1 MTRIFNV
8 LKMNSKDYY
17 SLLLCKKAQ
26 FPNRSLTLKREFDLT
41 GDQLQRVY
49 ILPHTVCCEP
59 YIKAFQYK
67 VLNSILYTNTK
78 LYKIRFSTDDTCSF
92 CKSHPETVSHLFFDC
107 IYSHSFWKEFERFFH
122 FISKEPVS
130 LTLKDVIIGIIDSK
144 RPLLNYLLLV
154 AKLYLWDCRR
164 TNILPEITGLKHK
177 VKTKFEIEKYV
188 NVKNNTL
195 HNFQQKWAIN
205 GNLLLNI

>member
-1 MTRIFNV
+1 M
-8 LKMNSKDYY
+8 
-17 SLLLCKKAQ
+17 LLCKKAQ

-49 ILPHTVCCEP
+49 ILPRTVCCEP

-67 VLNSILYTNTK
+67 VLNCILYTNTK
-78 LYKIRFSTDDTCSF
+78 LYKIGFSTDDTCSF
-92 CKSHPETVSHLFFDC
+92 CKSHPETLSHLFFDC
-107 IYSHSFWKEFERFFH
+107 IYSQSFWKEFEHFFH

-144 RPLLNYLLLV
+144 RPLLLV
-154 AKLYLWDCRR
+154 AKLYLWSCRR
-164 TNILPEITGLKHK
+164 TKILPEIIGLKHK
-177 VKTKFEIEKYV
+177 VKTKFEIKKYV

-195 HNFQQKWAIN
+195 DNFQQKWTIN